1 MKALRNIVDK
11 IKPTFSEGGKLSFLH
26 STFDAFETFLFVPD
40 TVSAKGTHIKDSID
54 LKRTMTMVI
63 MALVPAMLFGMWN
76 TGHQYSLA
84 TGAEMNFWQTFF
96 FGFWRILPMLVV
108 SYGVGLGIEFASAQI
123 RGHEVN
129 EGYLVTGILIPLVMP
144 VSLPLWMLALAV
156 AFSVIIGKEVFGGTG
171 MNIWNPALLARAF
184 AFFAYPSYMSG
195 DNVWIAGLR
204 SGESFVD
211 GFSGATPLA
220 NAQLGGDI
228 PSFMDMF
235 LGTIPGSV
243 GETSTIAILLGAALL
258 IYTGIGSWKIM
269 TSVIAGALF
278 TGLLLNILAPSPD
291 SYLAIPAWNHLV
303 MGGFAFGTV
312 FMATDPVSAAQTD
325 RGKWIYGFLIG
336 LLAVTIRVF
345 NPGYPEGMML
355 AILLMNT
362 FAPLIDHIVVQKNVK
377 RRLKRAVIK

>member
-1 MKALRNIVDK
+1 
-11 IKPTFSEGGKLSFLH
+11 
-26 STFDAFETFLFVPD
+26 
-40 TVSAKGTHIKDSID
+40 
-54 LKRTMTMVI
+54 
-63 MALVPAMLFGMWN
+63 
-76 TGHQYSLA
+76 
-84 TGAEMNFWQTFF
+84 
-96 FGFWRILPMLVV
+96 MLVV

-129 EGYLVTGILIPLVMP
+129 EGFLVTGILIPLVMP

-195 DNVWIAGLR
+195 DDVWIAGLR
-204 SGESFVD
+204 SGENLVD

-220 NAQLGGDI
+220 NAQLGGEI
-228 PSFMDMF
+228 PSFMEMF

-243 GETSTIAILLGAALL
+243 AETSVVAILLGAALL

-269 TSVIAGALF
+269 TSVVAGALF
-278 TGLLLNILAPSPD
+278 TGFLLNLLAPSPD

-325 RGKWIYGFLIG
+325 RGKWIYGFFIG

-362 FAPLIDHIVVQKNVK
+362 FAPLIDHMVVQKNVK